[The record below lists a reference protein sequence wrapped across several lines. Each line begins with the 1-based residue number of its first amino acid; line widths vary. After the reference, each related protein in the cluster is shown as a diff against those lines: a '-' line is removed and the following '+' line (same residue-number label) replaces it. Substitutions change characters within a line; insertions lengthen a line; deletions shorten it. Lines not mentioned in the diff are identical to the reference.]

1 MQVMWNSPVPEW
13 AGPANKGVSVF
24 SASGAQ
30 AAEAEEGEGAGGG
43 DRPLEYVTT
52 EKDVSGCILGTHFA
66 VEGEKVMWPLGC
78 RFNS

>member
-1 MQVMWNSPVPEW
+1 MWNPPEPEW

-43 DRPLEYVTT
+43 GESPGEFGAAEEDFT
-52 EKDVSGCILGTHFA
+52 SCILRTHFA
-66 VEGEKVMWPLGC
+66 VEDEEAL
-78 RFNS
+78 